1 MPAPSRPP
9 SARRHGPGGRAGL
22 PLVVPVLLGILLM
35 HGGLSAQP
43 TGRPPATTIAAPTD
57 ARRTMAPSPPA
68 GSATHHHG
76 GQRDHGGHPD
86 HGGHDGGS
94 LCLAFL
100 RGAGVLL
107 LAGLLAA
114 AVSRAARSA
123 PRLPAVV
130 LARTGRSP
138 PSGRA
143 VSSAVPLF
151 TSLCV
156 LRR

>member
-1 MPAPSRPP
+1 
-9 SARRHGPGGRAGL
+9 
-22 PLVVPVLLGILLM
+22 M

-43 TGRPPATTIAAPTD
+43 TGRPPATTVAAPAD
-57 ARRTMAPSPPA
+57 AGHAMAPAPPA
-68 GSATHHHG
+68 GPATRH
-76 GQRDHGGHPD
+76 HGGHPD
-86 HGGHDGGS
+86 HRGHPDHGGHGGHDGGS